1 MGKSKHSENSGQ
13 NLFERK
19 PFQTFCSIIFNV
31 ILLNGKQEVIPK
43 RTFLAW
49 KTKSFVTEK
58 KHKITANIAVTSLKG
73 CSENFW
79 KNRERRLFGR
89 ALSEWVVDV
98 DFSISGSFLPSTQ

>member
-49 KTKSFVTEK
+49 KTKSFVFRKEEQNYS
-58 KHKITANIAVTSLKG
+58 KH
-73 CSENFW
+73 CSYLF
-79 KNRERRLFGR
+79 KRLF
-89 ALSEWVVDV
+89 
-98 DFSISGSFLPSTQ
+98 